1 MGENRDIEQLL
12 DKLAELLK
20 AKDKDTLILTAKGSG
35 EVLEFSTK
43 DLETLRKNQIGVQKE
58 PIKVGKQ
65 QFLAILSILHKLKKV
80 SQIRLLR

>member
-1 MGENRDIEQLL
+1 MEENRDIEKLL
-12 DKLAELLK
+12 DELVELFK

-43 DLETLRKNQIGVQKE
+43 DLETLRKTNRSAERANQS
-58 PIKVGKQ
+58 GKKK
-65 QFLAILSILHKLKKV
+65 FLAILSILHKLKKV

>member
-12 DKLAELLK
+12 DKLAELFK

-43 DLETLRKNQIGVQKE
+43 DLETLRKANRSAERANQNGKTTILGNFVNLAQIKE
-58 PIKVGKQ
+58 GI
-65 QFLAILSILHKLKKV
+65 SN
-80 SQIRLLR
+80 